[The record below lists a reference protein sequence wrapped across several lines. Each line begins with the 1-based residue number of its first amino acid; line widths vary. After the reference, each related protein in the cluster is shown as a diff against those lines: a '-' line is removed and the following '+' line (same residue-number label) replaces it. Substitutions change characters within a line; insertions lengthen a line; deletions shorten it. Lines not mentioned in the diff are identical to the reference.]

1 MPERNDPHGGF
12 GFLVQIQDVGSAS
25 FSEVSGLGVEV
36 EVIEYRDGNEDLT
49 VRKLPGLR
57 KYTNIVLKRGVTA
70 DRGLWEWLSAV
81 GRGQPD
87 RRDGAIVLLGESRQP
102 VLRWTFRAAWP
113 RKWVGPTLRADA
125 SEVAIET
132 IELCHEGLELDSE

>member
-1 MPERNDPHGGF
+1 MPERNDPHPGF

-36 EVIEYRDGNEDLT
+36 EVIEYRNGNEDRT

-70 DRGLWEWLSAV
+70 DRSLWEWLSAA

-87 RRDGAIVLLGESRQP
+87 RRNGAIVLLGEAQQP
-102 VLRWTFRAAWP
+102 VLRWTFRSGWP
-113 RKWVGPTLRADA
+113 CKWDGPTLRADGN
-125 SEVAIET
+125 EVAIET
-132 IELCHEGLELDSE
+132 IEICHEGLELESE